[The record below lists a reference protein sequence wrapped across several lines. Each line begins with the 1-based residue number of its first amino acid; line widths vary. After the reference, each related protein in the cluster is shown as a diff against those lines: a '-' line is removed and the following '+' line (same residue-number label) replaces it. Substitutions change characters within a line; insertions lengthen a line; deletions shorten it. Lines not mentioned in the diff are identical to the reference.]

1 MKNVVAKPLDALER
15 FIGEWSVEG
24 KHVALP
30 RTPSAHARDVR
41 RRREDDDY
49 RVRGKGC
56 RHARDEA

>member
-1 MKNVVAKPLDALER
+1 MKNVVAEPLDALER
-15 FIGEWSVEG
+15 FIGVERRRQ
-24 KHVALP
+24 AWRAP